1 MDREQ
6 FAFLSDN
13 CHPENSFY
21 FFSNS
26 NIKQIKFEMVMD
38 LLVEEVV
45 DKEMVKVVEQANRKF
60 TSVGHQ
66 KLSWRWSWMWCW
78 MRLTRR

>member
-1 MDREQ
+1 
-6 FAFLSDN
+6 
-13 CHPENSFY
+13 
-21 FFSNS
+21 
-26 NIKQIKFEMVMD
+26 MVMD

-66 KLSWRWSWMWCW
+66 KLSWRWCGHECGAG
-78 MRLTRR
+78 

>member
-1 MDREQ
+1 MWTESNLPFFQ
-6 FAFLSDN
+6 TIATPKIHFI
-13 CHPENSFY
+13 

-45 DKEMVKVVEQANRKF
+45 DKEMVKVVEKVNRRF

-66 KLSWRWSWMWCW
+66 KLSWRWCGHGCGAG
-78 MRLTRR
+78 